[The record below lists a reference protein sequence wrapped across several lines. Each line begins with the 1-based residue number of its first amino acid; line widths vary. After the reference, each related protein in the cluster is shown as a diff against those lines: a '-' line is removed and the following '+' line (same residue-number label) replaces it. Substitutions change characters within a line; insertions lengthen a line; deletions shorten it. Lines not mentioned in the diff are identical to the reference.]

1 MLRLTLTG
9 PNGQSVPAQVKDTG
23 SQTFQVEFS
32 PRVAGEHRI
41 AVAYRKV
48 AIAGSPFSCKVYDVK
63 AIKVKNVTEGI
74 VAKPVT
80 FLGKHKF
87 GRQFITSFK
96 HYSFFVTIDENLM
109 FYYFLKKTNEM

>member
-1 MLRLTLTG
+1 MTLTG

-41 AVAYRKV
+41 SVAYRKV

-63 AIKVKNVTEGI
+63 AIKVKDVAEGI
-74 VAKPVT
+74 VAKPIT
-80 FLGKHKF
+80 FLGKYKWTILRHCIKF
-87 GRQFITSFK
+87 SVASLECL
-96 HYSFFVTIDENLM
+96 YSLNKCGSI
-109 FYYFLKKTNEM
+109 

>member
-23 SQTFQVEFS
+23 SQTFQVEFA

-80 FLGKHKF
+80 FLGKHKW
-87 GRQFITSFK
+87 I
-96 HYSFFVTIDENLM
+96 IW
-109 FYYFLKKTNEM
+109 